1 MRTPVSAKPK
11 KPYPDFPLFPHATR
25 RWAKKIR
32 GKLHYFGPW
41 NDPTAALKKYQER
54 QDDLQAGRTPRVSGD
69 GLTIRDLAN
78 RFLTSKQHLVR
89 SGEIAHRTFIDY
101 FKTCER
107 LINEFGR
114 ARLVSDLASD
124 DFERLR
130 ALLSKTLGPVAL
142 GNEVQRVRTVFKYG
156 FESGLVPTQMRFGP
170 SFRKPNRKTLRKA
183 RNSVGPRM
191 FEAGELRQIIAAV
204 DMPLH
209 AMILLGINGGLGQA
223 DLAAMPIA
231 AADLDRAV
239 LEYPRQKTGIPR
251 RIPLWPETVAALR
264 DALESRPTPKLEADR
279 ELVFITKY
287 GYRWVRTNENGTS
300 IDSVGWEFRKLLQ
313 RLELK
318 RPRISFY
325 ALRHTFE
332 TIGGETKDQIAV
344 DHVMGHA
351 REDMASVY
359 RERISDER
367 LRAVVEHV
375 RTWLF
380 SAGTSV
386 PAQMSAP
393 TRAIAVTGIQPAD
406 DR

>member
-1 MRTPVSAKPK
+1 MPTTVSPKPK

-32 GKLHYFGPW
+32 GKLHYFGSW
-41 NDPTAALKKYQER
+41 NDPNAALKKYQDQR
-54 QDDLQAGRTPRVSGD
+54 DDLQAGRTPRVSDD
-69 GLTIRDLAN
+69 GLTIRNLAN
-78 RFLTSKQHLVR
+78 RFLTSKQNLVNTD
-89 SGEIAHRTFIDY
+89 ELTQRTFNDY
-101 FKTCER
+101 YITCER
-107 LINEFGR
+107 LISEFGR
-114 ARLVSDLASD
+114 NRLVTDLASD

-130 ALLSKTLGPVAL
+130 ASLSKSRGPVAL
-142 GNEVQRVRTVFKYG
+142 GNEVQRARTVFK
-156 FESGLVPTQMRFGP
+156 FAFDAGLIITPVRFGP
-170 SFRKPNRKTLRKA
+170 SFRKPNKKTMRKA
-183 RNSVGPRM
+183 RYANGPRM
-191 FEAGELRQIIAAV
+191 FEADELRQIIAAA

-209 AMILLGINGGLGQA
+209 AMMLLGINGGLGQA

-231 AADLDRAV
+231 AADLGGAV

-264 DALESRPTPKLEADR
+264 AALQTRPKPKLEVDR
-279 ELVFITKY
+279 RLVFITKY

-332 TIGGETKDQIAV
+332 TIGGAAKDQIAV
-344 DHVMGHA
+344 DRIMGHA
-351 REDMASVY
+351 RDDMASVDG
-359 RERISDER
+359 ERIDDAR

-375 RTWLF
+375 RGWLF
-380 SAGTSV
+380 GAKESAVQEQMQAPGSGGT
-386 PAQMSAP
+386 
-393 TRAIAVTGIQPAD
+393 TGD
-406 DR
+406 GELG